1 MSKCAEILAM
11 TREEKERE
19 IYKEFFFASDD
30 YIADF
35 QTDWGQIYN
44 TIQDCNGDLNQ
55 VPELYLDLIIRWIYD
70 NYEN

>member
-30 YIADF
+30 YIANF

-44 TIQDCNGDLNQ
+44 TIQDCNGDLS
-55 VPELYLDLIIRWIYD
+55 
-70 NYEN
+70 

>member
-44 TIQDCNGDLNQ
+44 TI
-55 VPELYLDLIIRWIYD
+55 
-70 NYEN
+70 

>member
-35 QTDWGQIYN
+35 QTNWGQIYN
-44 TIQDCNGDLNQ
+44 TIQDCVGDLSQ
-55 VPELYLDLIIRWIYD
+55 VPELYLELIIRWIYD

>member
-19 IYKEFFFASDD
+19 IYKEFFFASD
-30 YIADF
+30 
-35 QTDWGQIYN
+35 
-44 TIQDCNGDLNQ
+44 
-55 VPELYLDLIIRWIYD
+55 ELIIRWIYD